1 MMNNN
6 IAKYGWGASHRQAY
20 DEEHANDDPNEER
33 AEDDRWSWLRQQRE
47 NLFKRVALL
56 RQKRNEIVAQIAH
69 EETQIVMIEAE
80 LDTIAH
86 H

>member
-20 DEEHANDDPNEER
+20 DEEHANEER
-33 AEDDRWSWLRQQRE
+33 VEDDRRPWLRQQRE
-47 NLFKRVALL
+47 DSFKRLALL

-80 LDTIAH
+80 LDTH